1 MDVMKEQNYWAKI
14 VDTIE
19 DEVVD
24 TSMIRW
30 VGSQDG
36 RYAMAWNEFVTKFRT
51 TEYRQWGGYCAIAK
65 DLVVKL
71 NDGSWYEVDP
81 ESGYLYNRRVPV
93 LQPGYKEFDKVVGYS
108 STIDELNEDADK

>member
-1 MDVMKEQNYWAKI
+1 MDVMKEEDYWSNV
-14 VDTIE
+14 VDEIE
-19 DEVVD
+19 TVVGD

-36 RYAMAWNEFVTKFRT
+36 RYAMAWDEFVTKFRT

-81 ESGYLYNRRVPV
+81 ESGYLYNRRVPM
-93 LQPGYKEFDKVVGYS
+93 LQPGYKAFDKVVGHS
-108 STIDELNEDADK
+108 STIDELNEDNDE